1 MGWLQRLQDGLTK
14 TRKSVQG
21 SLRRLISSGPDQ
33 AVLEEVEEAL
43 LSADVGVRVVDRLLE
58 QIRTEGVSTDS
69 SDPLQPFKDTLVKI
83 FDAIP
88 SASLEDLVRHGP
100 RPYVLLAIGINGV
113 GKTTTVAK
121 LGKKFQQANLQPLF
135 VAADTFRAAATE
147 QLLTWGNR
155 IGIEVIR
162 HQQGADPAAVVY
174 DGMAAAKSRKSDVVL
189 IDTAGRLHTKVNLM
203 QELEKMKRVIAR
215 ELPGAPHEVLLT
227 LDGTLGQNTITQA
240 KQFHEALGVTG
251 IALTKLDGTAK
262 GGVVVALAEE
272 LQIPIRLIGVGEGE
286 DDLQDFRAHEFVD
299 ALLHMDEISKP

>member
-189 IDTAGRLHTKVNLM
+189 IDTAGRQTGIFDGPF
-203 QELEKMKRVIAR
+203 E
-215 ELPGAPHEVLLT
+215 
-227 LDGTLGQNTITQA
+227 GTLQPVDQIDFFA
-240 KQFHEALGVTG
+240 AAMRRCSKSAVALGV
-251 IALTKLDGTAK
+251 
-262 GGVVVALAEE
+262 AETSRHSPRRT
-272 LQIPIRLIGVGEGE
+272 LS
-286 DDLQDFRAHEFVD
+286 
-299 ALLHMDEISKP
+299 ISCRM